1 MRQRSA
7 VSELMLHWSKYA
19 GLTANALAYMR
30 QLGLDVLQGT
40 PLDALKSARL
50 WRFRDA

>member
-1 MRQRSA
+1 
-7 VSELMLHWSKYA
+7 MLHWSKYA

-50 WRFRDA
+50 LAFP

>member
-1 MRQRSA
+1 MGQRSA
-7 VSELMLHWSKYA
+7 VSELMLHWPKYA

-50 WRFRDA
+50 LAFP